1 MLNIKMIRNYQENFG
16 KSKIAVE
23 YQKLHGKLPEY
34 AILTIQIISAA
45 FYG

>member
-1 MLNIKMIRNYQENFG
+1 MLNIKMIRNYQKNFG